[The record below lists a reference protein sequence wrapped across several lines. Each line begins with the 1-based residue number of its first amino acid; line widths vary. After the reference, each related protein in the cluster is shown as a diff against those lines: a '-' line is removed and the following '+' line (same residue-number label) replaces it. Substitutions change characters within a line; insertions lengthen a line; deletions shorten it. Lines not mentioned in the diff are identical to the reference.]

1 MSTHDPGAVYAD
13 WRKMEAGITALE
25 QELAVKQVTT
35 IDLAAYQPGQPHYE
49 RLWEQIEAARRWTWP
64 LAGYQVNL

>member
-35 IDLAAYQPGQPHYE
+35 IDLAAYQPGQPHFE
-49 RLWEQIEAARRWTWP
+49 RLWEQIEAARRFTWP
-64 LAGYQVNL
+64 AQFTINV